1 MHLEPT
7 NHKIDREIQ
16 IIRVYHENPD
26 SINVFLNLGRDYL
39 SNLSFEKREKFL
51 RSILAR
57 LKEPDRWLFLLM
69 YRDKYVG
76 FIHAKIDKDERPGWG
91 FILELYV
98 VPEKRGMGLGRIL
111 YKHVEQMLRS
121 RSVKN
126 VWLLTT
132 NKIVPF
138 WRKLGFKLSKERDKE
153 TGQLIMTKSL

>member
-1 MHLEPT
+1 LEPT
-7 NHKIDREIQ
+7 NHKIDSETQ
-16 IIRVYHENPD
+16 IIRVYYENRD

-39 SNLSFEKREKFL
+39 SNLSFEEREKL
-51 RSILAR
+51 LKSILAR

-69 YRDKYVG
+69 HKDKYVG

-111 YKHVEQMLRS
+111 YKHVEQILRS